1 MPPPIL
7 AQNTIDIPDS
17 GGKIS
22 VVITVGFAKQHE
34 IRLDLLNDTGLES
47 VIADPVRSGK
57 ANAVGTPAQ
66 LLKGRQ
72 LSCSGSIGRSSMTED
87 PRFSVV
93 CAFSQ
98 GSTAVPGGEAVQGKF
113 GNGEVRQDFVLL
125 VDFV

>member
-1 MPPPIL
+1 MPAPIFI
-7 AQNTIDIPDS
+7 QNTINIPDS

-34 IRLDLLNDTGLES
+34 IRLDLLNDTGVEA
-47 VIADPVRSGK
+47 VVADPAKNGK
-57 ANAVGTPAQ
+57 AYAVGTPAQ

-72 LSCSGSIGRSSMTED
+72 LSCSGAIGRSSTTED

-93 CAFSQ
+93 CAFFQ
-98 GSTAVPGGEAVQGKF
+98 GSTAVPGGQAVQGKF
-113 GNGEVRQDFVLL
+113 GTGDVRQDFVVL